1 MQKFHILLNNY
12 FPALFCQLLIFFI
25 KKMNKFI
32 TGRLSEDFN
41 CLSVVGENEK
51 EEVYLITINCNL
63 IHSRKLELIEIAN
76 ESFQISILL
85 QQSASLVS
93 DIIQKWAKSF
103 KSFSDHFNIYNKLL
117 QGSFPL
123 PLSLY
128 SPFPSLS
135 PLLSSSLSPSLP
147 FPPPFLLFCFSLLF
161 SFTF

>member
-123 PLSLY
+123 LPLSL
-128 SPFPSLS
+128 SLSLFPFSFPSS
-135 PLLSSSLSPSLP
+135 
-147 FPPPFLLFCFSLLF
+147 PPPSAFNQIPWMPL
-161 SFTF
+161 